1 MPFARNGWLELTTE
15 EALEPD
21 LPICDPHRHFGTCG
35 PSAYHISATRS
46 APCAEREP
54 ANPPSHKG

>member
-21 LPICDPHRHFGTCG
+21 LPICDPHRHFGEM
-35 PSAYHISATRS
+35 R
-46 APCAEREP
+46 AERIP
-54 ANPPSHKG
+54 YQRCLLRSMRRP